1 MQNRLSR
8 VRTYVGDLI
17 QRARDF
23 IYKKGLNVTGAA
35 VERLLHEHSWT
46 PTTVRYPS
54 NHCLVVVIL
63 TSCLEHFF
71 QKIGLIGSG
80 SVQNTGR

>member
-1 MQNRLSR
+1 
-8 VRTYVGDLI
+8 
-17 QRARDF
+17 
-23 IYKKGLNVTGAA
+23 
-35 VERLLHEHSWT
+35 
-46 PTTVRYPS
+46 
-54 NHCLVVVIL
+54 L